1 MFDVD
6 LSKLT
11 DDELARLERGHPRDV
26 ANPLSA
32 ANDYPNAIFA
42 ERQRRHEARV
52 RTKLDQ

>member
-1 MFDVD
+1 MIDVD

-11 DDELARLERGHPRDV
+11 DDELTRLERAHPRDI

-32 ANDYPNAIFA
+32 ANDFPNAIFA

-52 RTKLDQ
+52 RAKPIE